1 MPGVRWRKCPGK
13 ASQRRC
19 LLNWTWKEEEPFTI
33 VKIREAIPTVF
44 KNVTGETKKYN
55 SKSPKRQ

>member
-1 MPGVRWRKCPGK
+1 M
-13 ASQRRC
+13 
-19 LLNWTWKEEEPFTI
+19 NWTWKEEEPFTI

-44 KNVTGETKKYN
+44 KNVTGQTKKYN